1 MGTDVYLE
9 WEGKTEQEQKAQ
21 CTGWAIDA
29 GDVGYLRACVS
40 MTSENGVLRLLFPEK
55 YWRDRSKDAYDF
67 KGNFGQLS
75 AIGWRY
81 LVSVAQGVPFEIGK
95 DQRAV
100 LEEQRKMASKILQA
114 VSLLAPEGA
123 KVIAGER
130 TEFREAVAW
139 LESVFSFFELGIAKQ
154 EQGQKPYPY
163 ISW

>member
-29 GDVGYLRACVS
+29 GGVGYLRACVS

-55 YWRDRSKDAYDF
+55 YWRGRSKDAYDF

-81 LVSVAQGVPFEIGK
+81 LVSVAQGMPFEIGK

-100 LEEQRKMASKILQA
+100 LEEQQRMAATILQG
-114 VSLLAPEGA
+114 LRNGAPEGA
-123 KVIAGER
+123 QVRVGAL
-130 TEFREAVAW
+130 TELREAVAW
-139 LESVFSFFELGIAKQ
+139 LESLFSFFELGIAKQ
-154 EQGQKPYPY
+154 EQGQNPYPY

>member
-1 MGTDVYLE
+1 ME
-9 WEGKTEQEQKAQ
+9 WQGKTEQEQKAQ

-67 KGNFGQLS
+67 KGNFAQLS

-100 LEEQRKMASKILQA
+100 LEEQQRMAAAILHG
-114 VSLLAPEGA
+114 VRSVTPEGA
-123 KVIAGER
+123 QVRAGAL
-130 TEFREAVAW
+130 TEFRDAVEW